1 MRQLK
6 IVQGITNRQEAGIG
20 SYLSEVCRIPMISTE
35 EEVLLAQQIHK
46 GDMAAMEKL
55 VCANLRFVV
64 SVAAQYSN
72 QGLSLNDLID
82 EGNIGLIRAAE
93 KFDETRGSKFISYA
107 VWWIRQSI
115 LQAISENSR
124 IVRMPLNQV
133 GFQSKLNKARVEFE
147 QINQREPSPE
157 ELAELVDADV
167 EKVAMAMGNTGKK
180 ISVDTPYQND
190 ETTTMAD
197 NMTYENDK
205 PTDDRMEH
213 ESLARDLN
221 VALQCLTQKE
231 QRVLTMLYGIGER
244 EKTAEEVAQI
254 LGLSRE
260 RVRQIKE
267 QAIAHIN
274 EKVNV
279 KVLRKYL

>member
-1 MRQLK
+1 
-6 IVQGITNRQEAGIG
+6 
-20 SYLSEVCRIPMISTE
+20 MISTE
-35 EEVLLAQQIHK
+35 EEVALAQRIHK
-46 GDMAAMEKL
+46 GDTKAMEKL

-64 SVAAQYSN
+64 SVAKQYSN

-93 KFDETRGSKFISYA
+93 KFDETRGFKFISYA

-133 GFQSKLNKARVEFE
+133 GFQSKLNKARVDFE
-147 QINQREPSPE
+147 QKNQREPSPE
-157 ELAELVDADV
+157 ELADIVGADID
-167 EKVAMAMGNTGKK
+167 KVALAMGNTGKK

-190 ETTTMAD
+190 DTTTMAD
-197 NMTYENDK
+197 NLTYDGDK
-205 PTDDRMEH
+205 PTDDNMEH
-213 ESLARDLN
+213 ESLAKDLQ
-221 VALQCLTQKE
+221 VALKVLTPKE

-267 QAIAHIN
+267 QAIVHIN
-274 EKVNV
+274 EKVNT